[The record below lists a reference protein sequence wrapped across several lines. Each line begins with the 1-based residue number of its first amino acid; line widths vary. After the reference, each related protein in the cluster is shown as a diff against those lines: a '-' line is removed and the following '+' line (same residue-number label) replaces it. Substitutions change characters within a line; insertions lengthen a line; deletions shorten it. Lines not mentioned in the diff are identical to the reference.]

1 MRGLGEPSAKQSHGK
16 VILCSDGMVWDEGA
30 AEQHQGQRSAKVAS
44 AGQQLLP
51 VQAAGTQENPRG
63 LGGCDEIGL
72 GMWLQ
77 PLDPMVARAVE
88 GGWRG
93 ERG

>member
-1 MRGLGEPSAKQSHGK
+1 
-16 VILCSDGMVWDEGA
+16 MVWDEGA

-51 VQAAGTQENPRG
+51 VQAAGTQESSLG

-77 PLDPMVARAVE
+77 PLDPVVARAVE

>member
-1 MRGLGEPSAKQSHGK
+1 
-16 VILCSDGMVWDEGA
+16 MVWDEGA

-51 VQAAGTQENPRG
+51 VQAAGTQENSRG

-77 PLDPMVARAVE
+77 PLDPVVARAVE
-88 GGWRG
+88 GGWHG
-93 ERG
+93 